1 MRRLRCAARLGALRV
16 SPPLRIGPRGA
27 PLTVRVDGEPVTC
40 FAGETVAAALLASG
54 WSRLRGS
61 PRTGEPRGVFCLMG
75 SCQECVIRVD
85 GRLELACLTEARDGM
100 VVECRGAP
108 DPPAR
113 RGVCGTSPGP
123 AAAGGPTEGSG
134 RNPSGPVTEPMR
146 IADLAVVGAG
156 PAGLEAAVTAA
167 GYGLDVVLLDELP
180 AAGGQV
186 HRAVP
191 KGFPRVGGEAEAETA
206 AGDALRARLDASPV
220 EVRVGERVWSV
231 LARSALA
238 TSSPPPPGR
247 RAPSPRPG
255 LDGGRSCLAHP
266 HPEPVRSSAAGARDA
281 GPAPA
286 QPARGAAPLQAE
298 AGFLPESGAR
308 FRLDTVG
315 PHGVRSV
322 FAARLALCPGTVER
336 VVPFPGWTLPG
347 VIGLAAATIL
357 LKSQR
362 LLPGRKVVV
371 AGAGPLVPAVA
382 AGIVEGGGAVA
393 AAVDLSGPSDW
404 LRTAPRLAA
413 MPRLA
418 ARGMGW
424 FARLK
429 GAGVPVLFRHAI
441 RSAAGNGRLEAVRA
455 APVDPAGRWRGRRG
469 GAAGRDFAADAL
481 VIGHGLSPA
490 TEIGRLLRVEHEFDR
505 AQGGWRPVTD
515 EWGRASVPG
524 CYAAG
529 DGAGVLGA
537 AAALQS
543 GRMAGLA
550 AALDAG
556 RLAPGAAEAEARRI
570 RRNHARAARFGAAM
584 TRLTTVR
591 PGLVEAMPADTVV
604 CRCEDV
610 TRREIDDAIAQGA
623 SEIDQ
628 LKQFTRCGMGPCQ
641 GRVCGEAAAEILAA
655 RLAGDPD
662 EGRRAAGQWT
672 GRAPLRPI
680 AMDALAGRFD
690 YEDIPMPPPAP
701 S

>member
-1 MRRLRCAARLGALRV
+1 M

-54 WSRLRGS
+54 RSRLRGS

-85 GRLELACLTEARDGM
+85 GRLEPACLTEARDGM
-100 VVECRGAP
+100 VVERRGAA
-108 DPPAR
+108 DPPAW
-113 RGVCGTSPGP
+113 RGAGGERPGP
-123 AAAGGPTEGSG
+123 AAAGGLTEGSG
-134 RNPSGPVTEPMR
+134 RNLPGPVTEPAR
-146 IADLAVVGAG
+146 IVDLAVVGAG

-191 KGFPRVGGEAEAETA
+191 KGFPRGGGKAEAA

-220 EVRVGERVWSV
+220 EVRMGERVWSV

-238 TSSPPPPGR
+238 ASSPPSGRPAPP
-247 RAPSPRPG
+247 PRPG
-255 LDGGRSCLAHP
+255 LDGGRSRPAPP
-266 HPEPVRSSAAGARDA
+266 HPEPVRSSAGGARDP
-281 GPAPA
+281 GSAPA

-298 AGFLPESGAR
+298 AGFLLESGAR
-308 FRLDTVG
+308 FRLDTLG
-315 PHGVRSV
+315 PRGVRSV
-322 FAARLALCPGTVER
+322 FAARLVFCPGAVER
-336 VVPFPGWTLPG
+336 VIPFPGWTLPG

-393 AAVDLSGPSDW
+393 AAVDLGGPADW

-424 FARLK
+424 LARLE

-441 RSAAGNGRLEAVRA
+441 RSAAGAGRLETVRA
-455 APVDPAGRWRGRRG
+455 APIDPAGRWRGRRG

-481 VIGHGLSPA
+481 AIGHGLSPA

-505 AQGGWRPVTD
+505 AQGGWRPVAD
-515 EWGRASVPG
+515 EWGRTSVPG

-529 DGAGVLGA
+529 DGVGVLGA
-537 AAALQS
+537 AAALQT

-556 RLAPGAAEAEARRI
+556 RLAPGAAEAQARRLH
-570 RRNHARAARFGAAM
+570 RTHARAARFGAAM
-584 TRLTTVR
+584 TRLAAIR

-610 TRREIDDAIAQGA
+610 TRREIDHAIAQGA
-623 SEIDQ
+623 SEINQ

-655 RLAGDPD
+655 RIAGDPD

-672 GRAPLRPI
+672 GRAPLRPV

-690 YEDIPMPPPAP
+690 YEDIPMPPSAP